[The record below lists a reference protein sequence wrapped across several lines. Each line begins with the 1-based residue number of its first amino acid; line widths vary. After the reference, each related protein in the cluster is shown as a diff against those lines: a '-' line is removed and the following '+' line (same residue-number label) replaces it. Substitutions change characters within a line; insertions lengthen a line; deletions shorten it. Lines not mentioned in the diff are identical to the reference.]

1 MCGILKNPLGNIY
14 WTIFSS
20 YSPCVKVSLGKILNA
35 ELPKESVRQCEC

>member
-20 YSPCVKVSLGKILNA
+20 YSPLGKILNA

>member
-20 YSPCVKVSLGKILNA
+20 HSPCVKVGKILNA
-35 ELPKESVRQCEC
+35 ELPKESVRV